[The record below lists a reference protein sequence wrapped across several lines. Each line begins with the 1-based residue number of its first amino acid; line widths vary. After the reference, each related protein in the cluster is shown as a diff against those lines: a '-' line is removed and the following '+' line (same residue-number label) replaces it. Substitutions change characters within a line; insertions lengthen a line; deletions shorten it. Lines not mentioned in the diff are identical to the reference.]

1 MNKHFFTLCFF
12 LFFSSLPL
20 VAQTTDVVTGLSNPT
35 GLAFHGNELYI
46 AERSANRISKID
58 VTDPNPVVTEVI
70 SNLAAPNYLI
80 INGNDLYIAEF
91 DENRISK
98 IDITDPSP
106 SAETVVSGLEGP
118 EVLLLNEDDLYIAE
132 FNGNKISKI
141 NITDANP
148 TRTDV
153 LTTGLSFP
161 TGLSLHGNDLYVS
174 SNGDNKILKTDIS
187 QNTPSLTEVIGV
199 SSPADLVLCGNDLYI
214 VEFGGGRI
222 SKIDITETSPTATTV
237 VSELMSPSRI
247 IKIDDILYFNSSS
260 SKILKF
266 ELPPTIW
273 DGDDLSFTKASNA
286 GWSLQANQD
295 RITDDVWITRQNN
308 RPIYNYKWWQDT
320 YSTDASGDDLQYEF
334 QGDGGGHTP
343 TQSFTAT
350 GGTKGLRWAILDNT
364 GATNTQNWEAFSFY
378 GTLGS
383 PTHFYSFN
391 NVVTMIS
398 LLERG
403 EEVTINSVADNFI
416 VNNTNTDGTTFETN
430 GPSNDFN
437 KIVGK
442 NLGVWIEE
450 ENIYFTLTFNSWV
463 SGGGGFSYTRSTA
476 DSTLDI
482 DTSLPTQ
489 SRVILLP
496 NPVRNQFQLF
506 GLSGSQ
512 NYLIYNLLGAE
523 VAKGS
528 VSENAP
534 IDVIE
539 LPKGLYFL
547 RLGSGQALKFVKE

>member
-1 MNKHFFTLCFF
+1 MNKSFFTLIIF
-12 LFFSSLPL
+12 LLFKSLSL
-20 VAQTTDVVTGLSNPT
+20 VAQTTDVVTDLSNPT
-35 GLAFHGNELYI
+35 GLAFKGNELYF
-46 AERSANRISKID
+46 AERNVGIVSKID

-70 SNLAAPNYLI
+70 SGLAAPNYLI

-132 FNGNKISKI
+132 FDGNKISKI

-161 TGLSLHGNDLYVS
+161 SGLSLHGNDLYVS
-174 SNGDNKILKTDIS
+174 SNNGKIVKTDIS
-187 QNTPSLTEVIGV
+187 QNTPSLTEVIAL

-214 VEFGGGRI
+214 AEFGGSRI

-237 VSELMSPSRI
+237 VPGLFSPSRI
-247 IKIDDILYFNSSS
+247 IKIDDILYFNSSN
-260 SKILKF
+260 SKIVKF
-266 ELPPTIW
+266 ELPPTTIW

-286 GWSLQANQD
+286 DWSLQANQD

-308 RPIYNYKWWQDT
+308 RPIYNYKWWQET

-334 QGDGGGHTP
+334 QGDGGDHTP

-416 VNNTNTDGTTFETN
+416 VNNTSAEGTFDTN
-430 GPSNDFN
+430 GPSSDFHE
-437 KIVGK
+437 IVGK

-463 SGGGGFSYTRSTA
+463 SGGGGDFSYTRSTA
-476 DSTLDI
+476 STLSI
-482 DTSLPTQ
+482 DKPLPTQ

-496 NPVRNQFQLF
+496 NPVRNQLQLF
-506 GLSGSQ
+506 GLSHSQ
-512 NYLIYNLLGAE
+512 TYTIYNLLGVESGQGKIDDGGA
-523 VAKGS
+523 VP
-528 VSENAP
+528 VS
-534 IDVIE
+534 D
-539 LPKGLYFL
+539 LPKGLYFIKL
-547 RLGSGQALKFVKE
+547 ENGQALKFVKE